1 MDVLYSLVNGTVGA
15 AATDAYQQIRRLV
28 IKYLKQFRG
37 ASIER
42 EFDETR
48 RRLITGE
55 GHREQEFERWLS
67 LLSSIAVEPRGQAAI
82 NSLAQEIISVS
93 VRQEAH
99 QHNQTFLHV
108 VVNPSGANTQDPGG
122 GQGDVSDEDTED
134 STDHQPTTGAGLG
147 CFIVASLILLVLI
160 LFFSKSCSGKSPMPP
175 PPPSGFPTHS
185 DPWPTGSTL
194 GAVINP
200 VAQSLTACAKA
211 PVLNPVNCPQSQSYY
226 DPSSVSNVRWGIH
239 GSPTDGARVVY
250 LDGQFQVAGSAIMTA
265 SYTDSQGAEFAL
277 QLVHYRAWV
286 SWNNGQPQVISII
299 GFTGNPPRIVK
310 HNPSMA
316 RDKIN
321 EAVRAAFL
329 ACAAS
334 EKAPLPPQC
343 PSEPNSVVDG
353 SNAHWQLDNDP
364 LANARETFNSSW
376 GDIHV
381 TGSFS
386 MSATYSVFL
395 FGARH

>member
-1 MDVLYSLVNGTVGA
+1 MDALYSLVSAIVGA
-15 AATDAYQQIRRLV
+15 AGTDAYQQIRRLV

-55 GHREQEFERWLS
+55 GHRGQEFERWLS
-67 LLSSIAVEPRGQAAI
+67 LLSSIAVEPRGKAAI
-82 NSLAQEIISVS
+82 DSLAREISVS
-93 VRQEAH
+93 VSQEAH
-99 QHNQTFLHV
+99 QHNQNFTYV
-108 VVNPSGANTQDPGG
+108 YVNPSGANTNQDPGG
-122 GQGDVSDEDTED
+122 GQGDVSDDDTED

-147 CFIVASLILLVLI
+147 CFFVALLILFVLI
-160 LFFSKSCSGKSPMPP
+160 LFLSKSCSGKSPISH

-200 VAQSLTACAKA
+200 VAQSLMACAKA
-211 PVLNPVNCPQSQSYY
+211 PVLNPVNCPQSQPDY

-250 LDGQFQVAGSAIMTA
+250 LDEQFQIAGSAIMTA

-277 QLVHYRAWV
+277 QLLHYRAWV

-299 GFTGNPPRIVK
+299 GFIGNPPRIVK
-310 HNPSMA
+310 HNPSVA

-334 EKAPLPPQC
+334 GKGALAAAM
-343 PSEPNSVVDG
+343 SVRTRFD
-353 SNAHWQLDNDP
+353 
-364 LANARETFNSSW
+364 R
-376 GDIHV
+376 
-381 TGSFS
+381 
-386 MSATYSVFL
+386 
-395 FGARH
+395 